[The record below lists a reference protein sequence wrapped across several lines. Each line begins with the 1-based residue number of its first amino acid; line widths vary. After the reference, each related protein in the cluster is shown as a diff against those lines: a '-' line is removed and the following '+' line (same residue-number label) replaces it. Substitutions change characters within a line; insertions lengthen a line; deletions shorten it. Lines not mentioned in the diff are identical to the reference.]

1 MMAAFATPAVDSL
14 DRCGCLT
21 GMAMMCTALI

>member
-1 MMAAFATPAVDSL
+1 MMAASATVAVDSL

-21 GMAMMCTALI
+21 GMAMMCTVQH